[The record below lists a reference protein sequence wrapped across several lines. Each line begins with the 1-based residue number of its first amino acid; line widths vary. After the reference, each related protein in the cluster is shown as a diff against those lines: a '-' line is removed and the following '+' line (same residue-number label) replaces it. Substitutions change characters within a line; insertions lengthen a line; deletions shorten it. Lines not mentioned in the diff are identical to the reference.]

1 MDEVIRIRYPGGY
14 ARIHRSIIAYIF
26 SFKFLRKNDSVFIYR
41 LRNECNPL
49 KAPEVFCFGQGK
61 TRRIAGICSINDVI
75 GVIYLSDSR
84 IFQSYLSE
92 TVCKVITIGI
102 WLNLNL

>member
-14 ARIHRSIIAYIF
+14 SFTHRSVKAYIF
-26 SFKFLRKNDSVFIYR
+26 SSKSFWGNDSVFIYR
-41 LRNECNPL
+41 FRNECNPL

-102 WLNLNL
+102 WRNLNL